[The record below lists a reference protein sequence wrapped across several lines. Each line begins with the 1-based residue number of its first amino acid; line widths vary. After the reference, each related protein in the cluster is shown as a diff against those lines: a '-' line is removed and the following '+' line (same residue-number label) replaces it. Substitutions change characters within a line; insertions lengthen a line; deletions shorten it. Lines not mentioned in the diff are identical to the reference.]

1 MERPPGS
8 IIEHFS
14 ALTDPRMDRTKLH
27 KLIDIVTI
35 ALCGMIC
42 GADTWVDIENFGR
55 AKEAWLR
62 QFLEL
67 PNGIPSH
74 DTFGDVFS
82 RLDPEEFQRC
92 FLNWVQAVQAAT
104 QGQVIA
110 VDGKTARRAHDG
122 RLGKSAIHMV
132 SAWATQ
138 NRLVLAQVKVNDKS
152 NEITAIPEVLRMLA
166 LSGCIVTIDAM
177 GCQTAIARL
186 IVEQDADYVLA
197 VKKNQGC
204 LHEDVQDLFAGAAE
218 VAFREVPHT
227 YHQTTNKDHGRIEV
241 RQCWAISDPEY
252 LAHVRRAH
260 TWEKLRTVVMV
271 RRERRIGAQSTVETA
286 YYISSLPNDARRLLE
301 ITRTHWRIEN
311 EMHWVLD
318 IAFRE
323 DDSRFRKDYGA
334 QNLAVLR
341 HIALNL
347 LKQERTARCGV
358 QGKRLKADWDEDYL
372 LRVLGH

>member
-1 MERPPGS
+1 
-8 IIEHFS
+8 
-14 ALTDPRMDRTKLH
+14 
-27 KLIDIVTI
+27 
-35 ALCGMIC
+35 
-42 GADTWVDIENFGR
+42 
-55 AKEAWLR
+55 LR
-62 QFLEL
+62 QFLAL

-74 DTFGDVFS
+74 DTFGDVFA

-92 FLNWVQAVQAAT
+92 FLNWVQAVQEAT

-110 VDGKTARRAHDG
+110 VDGKTARRTHDG

-138 NRLVLAQVKVNDKS
+138 NRLVLAQVKVNAKS
-152 NEITAIPEVLRMLA
+152 NEITAIPEVLHMLA

-177 GCQTAIARL
+177 GCQRAIAKL
-186 IVEQDADYVLA
+186 IVEQGADYVLA

-204 LHEDVQDLFAGAAE
+204 LHEDIQDLFAGAAE
-218 VAFREVPHT
+218 VDFHEVPHT
-227 YHQTTNKDHGRIEV
+227 YHRTINKDHGRIEV
-241 RQCWAISDPEY
+241 RQCWAIADPEY
-252 LAHVRRAH
+252 LAYVRRAY
-260 TWEKLRTVVMV
+260 TWAQLHTVVMA

-286 YYISSLPNDARRLLE
+286 YFISSLPNDARRLLE

-311 EMHWVLD
+311 EVHWVLD

-341 HIALNL
+341 HMALNL
-347 LKQERTARCGV
+347 LKQETTAKCGIK
-358 QGKRLKADWDEDYL
+358 GKRLKAGWDEDYL

>member
-1 MERPPGS
+1 METPPSS
-8 IIEHFS
+8 ILEHFS

-42 GADTWVDIENFGR
+42 GADTWVDIESFGR

-62 QFLEL
+62 QFLAL

-92 FLNWVQAVQAAT
+92 FLNWVQAVQDAT

-110 VDGKTARRAHDG
+110 VDGKTARRSHDG
-122 RLGKSAIHMV
+122 RLGKRAIHMV

-152 NEITAIPEVLRMLA
+152 NEITAIPEVLHMLA
-166 LSGCIVTIDAM
+166 LSGCIVTLDAM
-177 GCQTAIARL
+177 GCQTAIAKL
-186 IVEQDADYVLA
+186 IVEQGADYVLA

-204 LHEDVQDLFAGAAE
+204 LHEDIQDLFAGAAE
-218 VAFREVPHT
+218 VDFHEVPHT
-227 YHQTTNKDHGRIEV
+227 YHRTINKDHGRVEV
-241 RQCWAISDPEY
+241 RQCWAIADPEY
-252 LAHVRRAH
+252 LAYVRRAH
-260 TWEKLRTVVMV
+260 TWAQLHTVVMV

-311 EMHWVLD
+311 EVHWVLD

-341 HIALNL
+341 HMALNL
-347 LKQERTARCGV
+347 LKQEKTAQCGIK
-358 QGKRLKADWDEDYL
+358 GKRLKAGWDEAYL